1 MFKPTA
7 LQVVI
12 ELPAHM
18 VRQTLALLPQL
29 LQQGRVVCFNELVE
43 KCLLGSVAFVVGV
56 TNGILA
62 LRQHADRASL
72 RCPSCL
78 SSIDQA

>member
-1 MFKPTA
+1 MAGLAANPQKSMLKPTA
-7 LQVVI
+7 LQVVV
-12 ELPAHM
+12 EFSAYM
-18 VRQTLALLPQL
+18 VGQALALQPQL
-29 LQQGRVVCFNELVE
+29 INQCRVVCFNELVE

-72 RCPSCL
+72 R
-78 SSIDQA
+78 